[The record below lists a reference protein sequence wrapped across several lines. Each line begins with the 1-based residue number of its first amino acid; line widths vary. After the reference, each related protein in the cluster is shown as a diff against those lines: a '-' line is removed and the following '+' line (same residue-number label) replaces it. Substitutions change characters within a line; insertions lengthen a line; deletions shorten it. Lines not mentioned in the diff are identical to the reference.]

1 MKVHLKKRDNTK
13 EISITEIK
21 RELALIK
28 SRSRIPQ
35 KIKNKIYQYIF
46 NDIVNGN
53 SMGKKPYDY
62 SKELGISHQTAK
74 TYLNY
79 VIENHIELPNFS
91 HQIANVSSY
100 FDKTLMEFN
109 IAKNKTTDIKEK
121 ILINREIIFTH
132 NSYMETLENY
142 GIKEKIPKLIAFKD
156 FRGGDDNNDIHK
168 VPVIVMQ
175 EVDIEELE
183 KQQQR
188 DIEEIQKK
196 QQQLQKEKHQNSTLQ
211 IP

>member
-35 KIKNKIYQYIF
+35 KIKNMIYQYIF

-79 VIENHIELPNFS
+79 VIKNHIELPNFS

-100 FDKTLMEFN
+100 FDKTLKELN
-109 IAKNKTTDIKEK
+109 LAKEKTTDINEK
-121 ILINREIIFTH
+121 ILINREIVFTH
-132 NSYMETLENY
+132 KSYMETLENY
-142 GIKEKIPKLIAFKD
+142 GIKEKIPQLIAFKD
-156 FRGGDDNNDIHK
+156 YTFEDPDNEPPKINIIMQDVDMEKYEREQGHHK
-168 VPVIVMQ
+168 NLHSNS
-175 EVDIEELE
+175 IE
-183 KQQQR
+183 K
-188 DIEEIQKK
+188 
-196 QQQLQKEKHQNSTLQ
+196 
-211 IP
+211 